1 MAKVKITV
9 ENGALGRTA
18 TTADGVAGL
27 VVCATAKP
35 NLGLY
40 VPKLIFSLKEA
51 ENLGLTEANDQAE
64 SVDAWQ
70 QIKEFYDEAGN
81 GATLWIMTYAMERTL
96 TEMTDPANTGRNSVR
111 TLLNASEGAIRMLA
125 IGHYINPNLQYNPV
139 IVGGIDGDVHTAAQ
153 NLNAL
158 ALEYQGRVAPFVAL
172 VDARGWNGSIG
183 NLRDLHTLSY
193 PKVQYVLA
201 TTKKSKR
208 SACVGLALGR
218 YSKLPVQRHP
228 GRVKDGAVQVARGFM
243 TTGEEVKDYAEA
255 DLEAIAE
262 KGYLIFTR
270 YNGKSGLYFSDDS
283 TATTQTDDYLTIANN
298 RVIHKAYTIAYSIF
312 VEELNDEV
320 SIAADGK
327 IAPTQLAYLKQKI
340 GNAIDTQMLANK
352 NIANYQVEID
362 PNQDVIKT
370 DKVMVTVR
378 IVPVGKLKFIDVS
391 LGFKNPTSASA

>member
-40 VPKLIFSLKEA
+40 VPKQIFSLKEA
-51 ENLGLTEANDQAE
+51 ENLGLTETNDQAE
-64 SVDAWQ
+64 GIDAWQ
-70 QIKEFYDEAGN
+70 QIREFYDEAGN

-96 TEMTDPANTGRNSVR
+96 TEMTDPANTGNNSVR
-111 TLLNASEGAIRMLA
+111 TLLNASEGTVKVLA
-125 IGHYINPNLQYNPV
+125 IGHFVNPAVQYNPV

-172 VDARGWNGSIG
+172 VDARGWNGSISD
-183 NLRDLHTLSY
+183 LRDLHTQTY
-193 PKVQYVLA
+193 PKVQYVMA
-201 TTKKSKR
+201 ASKEFKK

-218 YSKLPVQRHP
+218 YSKVPVQRHP
-228 GRVKDGAVQVARGFM
+228 GRVKDGAVQVARGSM
-243 TTGEEVKDYAEA
+243 TNGKEVKTFSEA
-255 DLEAIAE
+255 QLEAIAE
-262 KGYLIFTR
+262 KGYLVFMR
-270 YNGKSGLYFSDDS
+270 YNGKTGLYFSDDS
-283 TATTQTDDYLTIANN
+283 TATTQTDDYLTISNN
-298 RVIHKAYTIAYSIF
+298 RVIHKAYTICYSIF

-327 IAPTQLAYLKQKI
+327 IAPTQLSYLKQKI
-340 GNAIDTQMLANK
+340 GNAINTQMLANK
-352 NIANYQVEID
+352 NIANYEVEID

-391 LGFKNPTSASA
+391 LGFKNPTTASA